1 MISQKTKQ
9 RFNKVIIITAA
20 CSMFS
25 MFGTS
30 ILHTKAATHSAAP
43 AVYVSPQNIPASDI
57 ISIDWSHQFRHHLIR
72 TGLYTT
78 GMQVVKLEDMLVFN
92 NKVGLMKMENVLYI
106 LPYGIQFPLK
116 KQ

>member
-1 MISQKTKQ
+1 MISQKAKK
-9 RFNKVIIITAA
+9 RFNKVIIMTAA

-57 ISIDWSHQFRHHLIR
+57 ISIDCVTSSD
-72 TGLYTT
+72 TTLYVLGCT
-78 GMQVVKLEDMLVFN
+78 QLECRW
-92 NKVGLMKMENVLYI
+92 
-106 LPYGIQFPLK
+106 
-116 KQ
+116 